1 MMDPLTRKYQEECR
15 VLTKELQRVVTRMDN
30 VYDEVSRKSPPAQ
43 FFVLNMIT
51 QARRL
56 RNDWQRFVN
65 NDRSILDEFDRWKD
79 RQVFERIREE
89 AQARGLENKS
99 PRKHNGRIVYD
110 RPTSKGG
117 MRINMRRDKAMR

>member
-1 MMDPLTRKYQEECR
+1 MDPLARKYQEECR

-65 NDRSILDEFDRWKD
+65 NDRTILDEFDRWKD
-79 RQVFERIREE
+79 RQAFERIREE

-99 PRKHNGRIVYD
+99 PRKHNNRIIYD
-110 RPTSKGG
+110 KPASR
-117 MRINMRRDKAMR
+117 